1 MEDIKR
7 NIPFGL
13 RLQYGTYQWIDHF
26 FGRKRLFKNREKF
39 YKKLEKALKAKGE
52 GQIRPIERRTDLSK
66 KEFFNHYVR
75 KGIPVVMEGAA
86 KDWDCV
92 KNWSLEYFKDLHGED
107 DIVMV
112 DQNNGDYP

>member
-1 MEDIKR
+1 MDPIKR

-13 RLQYGTYQWIDHF
+13 RFKYGVYQWFDHF
-26 FGRKRLFKNREKF
+26 FGRKRVFKNRAKF
-39 YKKLEKALKAKGE
+39 YAKLEKALKAKGE
-52 GQIRPIERRTDLSK
+52 GQIRPIERRTNLSK

-92 KNWSLEYFKDLHGED
+92 KNWSPEYFKQLHGED
-107 DIVMV
+107 DIVLV
-112 DQNNGDYP
+112 DQ